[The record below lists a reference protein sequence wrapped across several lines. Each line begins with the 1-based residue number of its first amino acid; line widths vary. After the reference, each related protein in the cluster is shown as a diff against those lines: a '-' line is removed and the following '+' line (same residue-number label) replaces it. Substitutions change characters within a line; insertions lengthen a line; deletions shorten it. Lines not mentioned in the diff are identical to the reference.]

1 MVTFNELKLKYSNN
15 DLLLFSL
22 NEYGI
27 LWLKIKSILRK
38 DIIKD
43 FLIINGIILQ
53 TTKLEDNFEELYGI
67 LSSDVIKSI
76 DMIDKYC
83 IYKFN
88 DNLID
93 IKNIEKELYKMKFF
107 EWGGD
112 YSNSLDKYFVTKY
125 VKTKDIIPY
134 NIITNNIGKDIQNS
148 VLGYIVSSWYNYWSS
163 VLIEN
168 IFKKQNFVVPA
179 IGNIKNVDF
188 FIKNIPFDLKVTIFP
203 KGYMEKI
210 RKDSNL
216 KSEIS
221 TLKNIAK
228 KFNISYDNNDD
239 KNLQYEILERL
250 KLIKNKE
257 AKLELLN
264 FKNEQIKI
272 INDTITN
279 YKPLIKYLYENQGDM
294 RFGCENR
301 IFIIVIDVN
310 DIYNSWKLKRNIELL
325 EKPIKKYINNFNT
338 NNLDKLRIDFI
349 YKNKKY
355 TTYSDIIFII
365 NQ

>member
-1 MVTFNELKLKYSNN
+1 MMTFNELKYSNN
-15 DLLLFSL
+15 DLLLFSS

-43 FLIINGIILQ
+43 FLIRNSITLQ
-53 TTKLEDNFEELYGI
+53 TTKLEDNFEELYTI
-67 LSSDVIKSI
+67 LSLDVIKSI
-76 DMIDKYC
+76 DMIDEYC
-83 IYKFN
+83 ILKFN

-125 VKTKDIIPY
+125 VKTTNIIPY
-134 NIITNNIGKDIQNS
+134 NVISNNIEKDIQNS

-188 FIKNIPFDLKVTIFP
+188 FIKDIPFDLKVTIFP
-203 KGYMEKI
+203 KGYMEKM

-228 KFNISYDNNDD
+228 KFNISYD

-250 KLIKNKE
+250 RLIKNKE
-257 AKLELLN
+257 AKLELEN
-264 FKNEQIKI
+264 FQNEQIKI
-272 INDTITN
+272 INNTIIN

-325 EKPIKKYINNFNT
+325 EKPIKK
-338 NNLDKLRIDFI
+338 
-349 YKNKKY
+349 
-355 TTYSDIIFII
+355 
-365 NQ
+365 

>member
-1 MVTFNELKLKYSNN
+1 MMTFNELKLKYSNN
-15 DLLLFSL
+15 DLLLFSS

-43 FLIINGIILQ
+43 FLIRNSITLQ
-53 TTKLEDNFEELYGI
+53 TTKLEDNFEELYTI
-67 LSSDVIKSI
+67 LSLDVIKSI
-76 DMIDKYC
+76 DMIDEYC
-83 IYKFN
+83 ILKFN

-125 VKTKDIIPY
+125 VKTTNIIPY
-134 NIITNNIGKDIQNS
+134 NVISNNIEKDIQNS

-188 FIKNIPFDLKVTIFP
+188 FIKDIPFDLKVTIFP
-203 KGYMEKI
+203 KGYMEKM

-250 KLIKNKE
+250 KLI
-257 AKLELLN
+257 
-264 FKNEQIKI
+264 
-272 INDTITN
+272 
-279 YKPLIKYLYENQGDM
+279 
-294 RFGCENR
+294 
-301 IFIIVIDVN
+301 
-310 DIYNSWKLKRNIELL
+310 RN
-325 EKPIKKYINNFNT
+325 
-338 NNLDKLRIDFI
+338 
-349 YKNKKY
+349 
-355 TTYSDIIFII
+355 
-365 NQ
+365 

>member
-1 MVTFNELKLKYSNN
+1 MTFNELKLKYSNN
-15 DLLLFSL
+15 DLLLFSS

-43 FLIINGIILQ
+43 FLIRNSITLQ
-53 TTKLEDNFEELYGI
+53 TTKLEDNFEELYTI
-67 LSSDVIKSI
+67 LSLDVIKSI
-76 DMIDKYC
+76 DMIDEYC
-83 IYKFN
+83 ILKFN

-125 VKTKDIIPY
+125 VKTTNIIPY
-134 NIITNNIGKDIQNS
+134 NVISNNIEKDIQNS

-188 FIKNIPFDLKVTIFP
+188 FIKDIPFDLKVTIFT
-203 KGYMEKI
+203 KGYMEKM

-257 AKLELLN
+257 AKLELEN
-264 FKNEQIKI
+264 FQN
-272 INDTITN
+272 
-279 YKPLIKYLYENQGDM
+279 
-294 RFGCENR
+294 
-301 IFIIVIDVN
+301 
-310 DIYNSWKLKRNIELL
+310 
-325 EKPIKKYINNFNT
+325 
-338 NNLDKLRIDFI
+338 
-349 YKNKKY
+349 
-355 TTYSDIIFII
+355 
-365 NQ
+365 